1 MQTFDQNFGL
11 PYFSVYHK
19 VLSLTNNRLL
29 INVHIPMN
37 VSIRQAA
44 ETDQKPIQQMV
55 REERLDPRGLR
66 WQNFVVAEAD
76 GKVVGIGQI
85 RPFPDCPELGSVVT
99 LKKYRGQGIAK
110 QIVER
115 LLADW
120 KTPGPIYL
128 RTRDYMTNYYAQFG
142 FKEINLRDAPMPLR
156 GTVRVAS
163 FVTCLFRSGFK
174 IAVMRLDREL

>member
-1 MQTFDQNFGL
+1 
-11 PYFSVYHK
+11 
-19 VLSLTNNRLL
+19 
-29 INVHIPMN
+29 MN
-37 VSIRQAA
+37 VSIRRAT
-44 ETDQKPIQQMV
+44 ETDQKRIQQMV

-76 GKVVGIGQI
+76 GQVVGIGQV
-85 RPFPDCPELGSVVT
+85 RPFPDCPELGSIVT

-120 KTPGPIYL
+120 KKPGPIYL

-142 FKEINLRDAPMPLR
+142 FKEIHLRDAPMPLR

-163 FVTCLFRSGFK
+163 FVTSLFRSGFK
-174 IAVMRLDREL
+174 IAVMRLDR